1 MWAGRARRYARRI
14 VPLALEAWRRWQA
27 LPPEQRERYLRQAR
41 EYAERGRRVVQEQ
54 ARRRRRR
61 SR

>member
-1 MWAGRARRYARRI
+1 